1 MLKPLSKN
9 PSPVLRSTYAVN
21 LPGRYRAKV
30 LALTAHL
37 NMSAS
42 ALLAALVDVEF
53 RLQKLKEPGP

>member
-1 MLKPLSKN
+1 
-9 PSPVLRSTYAVN
+9 VN